1 MLDTLHSKPAESLRG
16 TIQVAGDKSISHRA
30 LMFAALAEGV
40 SEINNFLEG
49 ADCFATM
56 RALTWL
62 GVRIEVADGLV
73 RVHGC
78 SGQFRLV
85 EQPIYS
91 GNSGTS
97 ID

>member
-30 LMFAALAEGV
+30 L
-40 SEINNFLEG
+40 
-49 ADCFATM
+49 T
-56 RALTWL
+56 RL
-62 GVRIEVADGLV
+62 GVRIEVADGSV
-73 RVHGC
+73 RVHDCIGRFR
-78 SGQFRLV
+78 SG
-85 EQPIYS
+85 EQPIYL

>member
-16 TIQVAGDKSISHRA
+16 TIQVAGDKSILNRA
-30 LMFAALAEGV
+30 LMFAVLAEGV
-40 SEINNFLEG
+40 SEVSNFLEG

-56 RALTWL
+56 RALTGL
-62 GVRIEVADGLV
+62 GVRIEVADGSV

-78 SGQFRLV
+78 SGQFHSV
-85 EQPIYS
+85 EQPIYL